1 MHYVVITRTDLTPD
15 AALGH
20 YLANVGATMEPY
32 RGRLLAFGAPAR
44 LEGDTAYTRT
54 AILEFP
60 TEADAHGWYGSPA
73 YQALA
78 AWRIETMGHPVTV
91 AAVAG
96 LTG

>member
-1 MHYVVITRTDLTPD
+1 MHYIVITRTDSTPD

-32 RGRLLAFGAPAR
+32 QGRLLAFDAPAR
-44 LEGDTAYTRT
+44 LEGDTGHTKT

-60 TEADAHGWYGSPA
+60 TEADAHGWYHSPA

-78 AWRIETMGHPVTV
+78 AWRIDTMGHPVTIS
-91 AAVAG
+91 ALPG
-96 LTG
+96 LPG

>member
-1 MHYVVITRTDLTPD
+1 MHYVLITRTDHTPD

-32 RGRLLAFGAPAR
+32 QGRLLAFDTPAR
-44 LEGDTAYTRT
+44 LEGETAYTKT

-60 TEADAHGWYGSPA
+60 TAADADGWYHSPA

-78 AWRIETMGHPVTV
+78 TWRITTMGHPVTITTV
-91 AAVAG
+91 PG
-96 LTG
+96 LPA

>member
-1 MHYVVITRTDLTPD
+1 MHYVLITRTDHSPD

-32 RGRLLAFGAPAR
+32 QGRLLAFDTPAR
-44 LEGDTAYTRT
+44 LEGETAYTKT

-60 TEADAHGWYGSPA
+60 TAADADGWYHSPA

-78 AWRIETMGHPVTV
+78 TWRITTMGHPVTITTV
-91 AAVAG
+91 PG
-96 LTG
+96 LPA